1 MPKKSAHKR
10 KRAKKPAAH
19 HFHPSTGGHHDR
31 LRKAE
36 HGHHPHRRKRA
47 KSHAHSAPAAEAPR
61 KHHHKRSR
69 TKRASVDR
77 RVTEQTLRDHMALNC
92 VRRCAH

>member
-1 MPKKSAHKR
+1 MPKKSGHKR
-10 KRAKKPAAH
+10 KPSKKLAAH

-31 LRKAE
+31 LRKAA
-36 HGHHPHRRKRA
+36 HGHHPHPRKRA
-47 KSHAHSAPAAEAPR
+47 KSHAHPVAEAPR
-61 KHHHKRSR
+61 KHPRKHGTS
-69 TKRASVDR
+69 KRASIDR

>member
-10 KRAKKPAAH
+10 KHSKKAAAH
-19 HFHPSTGGHHDR
+19 HFHPTTGGHHDR

-36 HGHHPHRRKRA
+36 HGPHPHRRKRA
-47 KSHAHSAPAAEAPR
+47 KSHAHPVAEAPR
-61 KHHHKRSR
+61 KPHHKHRT
-69 TKRASVDR
+69 TKRSAVDR

>member
-10 KRAKKPAAH
+10 KRSKKLAAH
-19 HFHPSTGGHHDR
+19 HFHPTAGGHHDR

-47 KSHAHSAPAAEAPR
+47 KSHARSASAAEAPR
-61 KHHHKRSR
+61 KHLHKRTS

>member
-1 MPKKSAHKR
+1 MPKKTGHKR
-10 KRAKKPAAH
+10 KRGKKTAAH
-19 HFHPSTGGHHDR
+19 HFHPTSGGHHER
-31 LRKAE
+31 LRQAA

-47 KSHAHSAPAAEAPR
+47 KSHAHPVAEAPR
-61 KHHHKRSR
+61 KHHRKRTTS
-69 TKRASVDR
+69 KRASTDR